1 MALLRLA
8 GVFTFSSLVTLVV
21 AQQQTYQQCGGI
33 GWTGSTACVS
43 GSTCVVLNDYY
54 YQCLPSTAS
63 SSATS
68 SSASTTSTAAS
79 TSKAASTSTS
89 SATST
94 SSVSIPKGVSVTAT
108 NMSPEWQAAYTKAEA
123 SVAKLSLQEK
133 VDLATGVGW
142 MNGNCVGNTPAVPSI
157 SFPGLLAL
165 DSPLGVRDADLVSAF
180 PAAINAAATFNRT
193 LIRQRGVAMG
203 QEFRGKGVHVA
214 LGPMMNTMRAP
225 AAGRNWEGFGGDP
238 FLSGEGAYETVMGV
252 QSTGVQATAKHY
264 INNEQ
269 EHFRDASSSDVD
281 DRTQH
286 EIYAH
291 PFLRSVQ
298 ANVASVMCSYKNTD
312 ASSVNGSFAC
322 ENDKTLNGI
331 LKTEFGFPGYIM
343 SDWQATHSTG
353 SINQGLDMTMP
364 GDTFFG
370 SGVSYFGPALISAVN
385 QGTVPEARI
394 DDMATRILA
403 AWYLLGQDSG
413 YPSVNFN
420 AWNNN
425 AAGNSHVNVQSDH
438 KNIIRAIGQASTVLL
453 KNSQSALPLSAPH
466 TLAIIGSGA
475 RNSTLGPNGY
485 SDRGGNDGVL
495 AMGWGSG
502 TANFPYLVAPLD
514 ALTTKASTTETKVSS
529 STSDTD
535 LNAAAN
541 AAAGK
546 DVAIVFITADSG
558 EGYIT
563 VEGNFGDRNDL
574 LAWHGGD
581 ALVQTVAS
589 VNPNTIV
596 AVNSVG
602 PITMENWIDNEN
614 GMWICL
620 WSGLPGQEA
629 GNAVTDVLYGVYNP
643 SGRLPYTIAR
653 SASDYSAAVIY
664 SSSTSI
670 LDIPYNEGLFVDYRH
685 FDAQGIKP
693 RFEFGFGLSYTTF
706 EYSDLSIS
714 GSVAGDIASGPG
726 SSINPSLHESVVE
739 VGFTLKNV
747 GKVAGHEIPQLY
759 ISLPSSANSP
769 PQGLKGFDSVYLEPG
784 GSTTITMELSRY
796 SFAIWDVKAQRW
808 SIPSG
813 TSKISVGGSS
823 RDIRL
828 TGTLAL

>member
-1 MALLRLA
+1 MACLRLFVTLA
-8 GVFTFSSLVTLVV
+8 FSSLVTLAVT
-21 AQQQTYQQCGGI
+21 QQQVFQQYDGI
-33 GWTGSTACVS
+33 GWTGPATCDVS
-43 GSTCVVLNDYY
+43 SPPCVVLNDDS
-54 YQCLPSTAS
+54 YQYLPSS
-63 SSATS
+63 S
-68 SSASTTSTAAS
+68 TSTAAS
-79 TSKAASTSTS
+79 TSTATTTSTS
-89 SATST
+89 SA
-94 SSVSIPKGVSVTAT
+94 SIPKAN
-108 NMSPEWQAAYTKAEA
+108 NMSPEWQAAYKKAEA
-123 SVAKLSLQEK
+123 SVAKLSLEEK

-142 MNGNCVGNTPAVPSI
+142 MNGNCVGNTPAIPSI
-157 SFPGLLAL
+157 SFPGLCLE
-165 DSPLGVRDADLVSAF
+165 DSPLGVRFADKVSAF

-203 QEFRGKGVHVA
+203 QEFRGKGIHVV

-238 FLSGEGAYETVMGV
+238 YLSGEGAYETVMGI
-252 QSTGVQATAKHY
+252 QSTGVQANAKHY

-269 EHFRDASSSDVD
+269 EHFRDASSSEVD
-281 DRTQH
+281 DRQH

-298 ANVASVMCSYKNTD
+298 ANVASVMCSYNQI
-312 ASSVNGSFAC
+312 NGSFAC

-331 LKTEFGFPGYIM
+331 LKTEFGFPGYVM

-353 SINQGLDMTMP
+353 SINFGLDMTMP

-370 SGVSYFGPALISAVN
+370 SGISYFGPALVSAVN

-413 YPSVNFN
+413 YPDVNFD
-420 AWNNN
+420 AWDKNVPVNT
-425 AAGNSHVNVQSDH
+425 HVDVQGDH
-438 KNIIRAIGQASTVLL
+438 KNVIRAIGQASTVLL
-453 KNSQSALPLSAPH
+453 KNSQRALPLSAPR

-502 TANFPYLVAPLD
+502 TTDFPYLIAPLD
-514 ALTTKASTTETKVSS
+514 ALTAKASADGTKVSS

-535 LNAAAN
+535 LDAAAN

-581 ALVQTVAS
+581 ALVQKVAS

-614 GMWICL
+614 VTAVV

-653 SASDYSAAVIY
+653 SASDYPAAVIY
-664 SSSTSI
+664 SSSSSI

-706 EYSDLSIS
+706 EYSHLSIS
-714 GSVAGDIASGPG
+714 GSTVGNILSGPG
-726 SSINPSLHESVVE
+726 SSIDPSLHECVVK
-739 VGFTLKNV
+739 VRFTLKNV

-759 ISLPSSANSP
+759 ISLPPSANSP

-784 GSTTITMELSRY
+784 ESTSVTMELSRY
-796 SFAIWDVKAQRW
+796 SFAIWDVKAQKW

-813 TSKISVGGSS
+813 TSKISVGSSS
-823 RDIRL
+823 RNIRL
-828 TGTLAL
+828 TGTLQL

>member
-1 MALLRLA
+1 MALLRLVGTLA
-8 GVFTFSSLVTLVV
+8 FSSLVTIVV
-21 AQQQTYQQCGGI
+21 AQQQVYQQCGGT

-43 GSTCVVLNDYY
+43 GSACVVLNDYY
-54 YQCLPSTAS
+54 SQCLPSAAS

-68 SSASTTSTAAS
+68 TAASTTSTAAS
-79 TSKAASTSTS
+79 TTSKATSTSTS
-89 SATST
+89 GATST
-94 SSVSIPKGVSVTAT
+94 SSVSIPKAT
-108 NMSPEWQAAYTKAEA
+108 NMSPEWQAAYKKAEA

-142 MNGNCVGNTPAVPSI
+142 MNGNCVGNTPAISSI
-157 SFPGLLAL
+157 SFPGLCLE
-165 DSPLGVRDADLVSAF
+165 DSPLGVRDVDNVSAF

-252 QSTGVQATAKHY
+252 QSAGVQATAKHY

-269 EHFRDASSSDVD
+269 EHFRDTSSSDVD

-298 ANVASVMCSYKNTD
+298 ANVASVMCSYNQI
-312 ASSVNGSFAC
+312 NGSFAC

-331 LKTEFGFPGYIM
+331 LKTEFGFPGYVM

-353 SINQGLDMTMP
+353 SINLGLDMTMP

-413 YPSVNFN
+413 YPNVNFN

-425 AAGNSHVNVQSDH
+425 AAGNSHVDVQSDH
-438 KNIIRAIGQASTVLL
+438 KNVIRAIGQASTVLL
-453 KNSQSALPLSAPH
+453 KNSQGALPLKAPR
-466 TLAIIGSGA
+466 TLAVIGSGA

-514 ALTTKASTTETKVSS
+514 ALTAKASAAGTKISS

-581 ALVQTVAS
+581 ALVQKVAS

-602 PITMENWIDNEN
+602 PIIMENWIDNEN
-614 GMWICL
+614 VTAVL
-620 WSGLPGQEA
+620 WSGIPGQEA
-629 GNAVTDVLYGVYNP
+629 GNAVTDVLYGAYNP
-643 SGRLPYTIAR
+643 SGRLPYTIAH

-664 SSSTSI
+664 SSSSSI

-693 RFEFGFGLSYTTF
+693 RFEFGFGLSFTTF
-706 EYSDLSIS
+706 DYSDLSIS
-714 GSVAGDIASGPG
+714 GSTAGAIASGPG
-726 SSINPSLHESVVE
+726 SSIDPSLHESVVK

-747 GKVAGHEIPQLY
+747 GSVAGHEIPQLY

-769 PQGLKGFDSVYLEPG
+769 PQGLKGFDSVYLGPG
-784 GSTTITMELSRY
+784 ESTTVTMELSRY
-796 SFAIWDVKAQRW
+796 SFAIWDVKAQKW

>member
-1 MALLRLA
+1 M
-8 GVFTFSSLVTLVV
+8 
-21 AQQQTYQQCGGI
+21 
-33 GWTGSTACVS
+33 TGLC
-43 GSTCVVLNDYY
+43 
-54 YQCLPSTAS
+54 
-63 SSATS
+63 
-68 SSASTTSTAAS
+68 
-79 TSKAASTSTS
+79 
-89 SATST
+89 
-94 SSVSIPKGVSVTAT
+94 
-108 NMSPEWQAAYTKAEA
+108 
-123 SVAKLSLQEK
+123 
-133 VDLATGVGW
+133 
-142 MNGNCVGNTPAVPSI
+142 AVYRCW
-157 SFPGLLAL
+157 L
-165 DSPLGVRDADLVSAF
+165 DEC
-180 PAAINAAATFNRT
+180 AINAAATFNRT
-193 LIRQRGVAMG
+193 LIRQRGVTMG

-238 FLSGEGAYETVMGV
+238 YLSGEGAYETI
-252 QSTGVQATAKHY
+252 GVQATAKHY

-269 EHFRDASSSDVD
+269 EHFRETSSSD
-281 DRTQH
+281 QH

-291 PFLRSVQ
+291 PFLRAIQ
-298 ANVASVMCSYKNTD
+298 ANVAAVMCSYI
-312 ASSVNGSFAC
+312 NGSFAC

-331 LKTEFGFPGYIM
+331 LKTEFGFPGY
-343 SDWQATHSTG
+343 WQATHSTG
-353 SINQGLDMTMP
+353 SINLGLDMTMP

-370 SGVSYFGPALISAVN
+370 SGTSYFGPALVSAVN

-413 YPSVNFN
+413 YPDVNFD
-420 AWNNN
+420 AWDKTTP
-425 AAGNSHVNVQSDH
+425 VNTHADVQSDH
-438 KNIIRAIGQASTVLL
+438 KNVIRAIGQASTVLL
-453 KNSQSALPLSAPH
+453 KNSGGALPLTAPR

-502 TANFPYLVAPLD
+502 TTDFPYLIAPLD
-514 ALTTKASTTETKVSS
+514 ALTAKAFADGTKISS

-546 DVAIVFITADSG
+546 DVAIVFITV
-558 EGYIT
+558 EGQQRTYWCIST
-563 VEGNFGDRNDL
+563 GSTLISPEGNFGDRNDL

-581 ALVQTVAS
+581 ALVQSVAS

-602 PITMENWIDNEN
+602 PITMENWIENEN
-614 GMWICL
+614 AKV

-643 SGRLPYTIAR
+643 SSTELHSYIGCSGRLP
-653 SASDYSAAVIY
+653 
-664 SSSTSI
+664 SSSSI

-706 EYSDLSIS
+706 EYSALSIS
-714 GSVAGDIASGPG
+714 GSTAGNIPSGPG
-726 SSINPSLHESVVE
+726 SSIDPSLHESVVT

-759 ISLPSSANSP
+759 ISLPPSANSP
-769 PQGLKGFDSVYLEPG
+769 PQGLKGFDSVYLEPRE
-784 GSTTITMELSRY
+784 STTVTMELSRY
-796 SFAIWDVKAQRW
+796 SFAIWDVKAQKW
-808 SIPSG
+808 VIPSG
-813 TSKISVGGSS
+813 TSKISIGSS
-823 RDIRL
+823 SRNIQL

>member
-1 MALLRLA
+1 MVLLRLA
-8 GVFTFSSLVTLVV
+8 GVLAFSSLVTLVV
-21 AQQQTYQQCGGI
+21 AQQPIYQQCGGI

-43 GSTCVVLNDYY
+43 GSSCVVLNDYY
-54 YQCLPSTAS
+54 SQCLPSPAS

-68 SSASTTSTAAS
+68 TAASTTSTAASTTSTAAS
-79 TSKAASTSTS
+79 TSTSG
-89 SATST
+89 ATST
-94 SSVSIPKGVSVTAT
+94 SSVSIPKAT
-108 NMSPEWQAAYTKAEA
+108 NMSPEWQAAYKKAEA

-142 MNGNCVGNTPAVPSI
+142 M
-157 SFPGLLAL
+157 
-165 DSPLGVRDADLVSAF
+165 DGVRDVDNVSAF

-252 QSTGVQATAKHY
+252 QSAGVQATAKHY

-269 EHFRDASSSDVD
+269 EHFRDTSSSDVD
-281 DRTQH
+281 DRSKWVTLTVTLAMNK
-286 EIYAH
+286 Y
-291 PFLRSVQ
+291 P
-298 ANVASVMCSYKNTD
+298 D

-331 LKTEFGFPGYIM
+331 LKTEFGFPGYVM

-413 YPSVNFN
+413 YPNVNFN

-425 AAGNSHVNVQSDH
+425 AAGNSHVDVQSDH
-438 KNIIRAIGQASTVLL
+438 KNVIRAIGQASTVLL
-453 KNSQSALPLSAPH
+453 KNSQGALPLSTPR
-466 TLAIIGSGA
+466 TLAVIGSGA

-485 SDRGGNDGVL
+485 SDRGGDDGVL

-514 ALTTKASTTETKVSS
+514 ALTAKASAAGTKVSS

-581 ALVQTVAS
+581 ALVEQVAS

-602 PITMENWIDNEN
+602 PIIMENWIDNEN
-614 GMWICL
+614 VTAVL

-643 SGRLPYTIAR
+643 SGRLPYTIAHN
-653 SASDYSAAVIY
+653 ASDYSAAVIY
-664 SSSTSI
+664 SSSSSI

-714 GSVAGDIASGPG
+714 GSTAGDIASGPG
-726 SSINPSLHESVVE
+726 SSIDPSLHESVVQ

-747 GKVAGHEIPQLY
+747 GSVAGHEIPQLY

-769 PQGLKGFDSVYLEPG
+769 PQGLKGFDNVYLEPG
-784 GSTTITMELSRY
+784 ESTTVTMELSRY
-796 SFAIWDVKAQRW
+796 SFAIWDVIAQRW

>member
-1 MALLRLA
+1 MALLRLVGTLA
-8 GVFTFSSLVTLVV
+8 FSSLVIIVV
-21 AQQQTYQQCGGI
+21 AQQQVYQQCGGI

-43 GSTCVVLNDYY
+43 GSACVVLNDYY
-54 YQCLPSTAS
+54 YQCQPSTL
-63 SSATS
+63 SATS
-68 SSASTTSTAAS
+68 TAASTTSTAAS
-79 TSKAASTSTS
+79 TTSKAASTSTS
-89 SATST
+89 GATST
-94 SSVSIPKGVSVTAT
+94 SSVSIPKAT

-142 MNGNCVGNTPAVPSI
+142 MNGNCVGNTPAISSI
-157 SFPGLLAL
+157 SFPGLCLE
-165 DSPLGVRDADLVSAF
+165 DSPLGVRDADGVSAF

-252 QSTGVQATAKHY
+252 QSAGVQATAKHY

-269 EHFRDASSSDVD
+269 EHFRDTSSSDVD

-298 ANVASVMCSYKNTD
+298 ANVASVMCSYNQI
-312 ASSVNGSFAC
+312 NGSFAC
-322 ENDKTLNGI
+322 ENDKTLNGL
-331 LKTEFGFPGYIM
+331 LKTEFGFPGYVM

-353 SINQGLDMTMP
+353 SINLGLDMTMP

-413 YPSVNFN
+413 YPNVNFN

-425 AAGNSHVNVQSDH
+425 AAGNSHVDVQSDH
-438 KNIIRAIGQASTVLL
+438 KNVIRAIGQASTVLL
-453 KNSQSALPLSAPH
+453 KNSQGALPLSAPR

-475 RNSTLGPNGY
+475 RNSSLGPNGY

-502 TANFPYLVAPLD
+502 TADFPYLVAPLD
-514 ALTTKASTTETKVSS
+514 ALTAKASAAGTKVSS

-581 ALVQTVAS
+581 ALVQKVAS

-602 PITMENWIDNEN
+602 PIIMENWIDNTN
-614 GMWICL
+614 VTAVL

-629 GNAVTDVLYGVYNP
+629 GNAVTDVLYGLYNP
-643 SGRLPYTIAR
+643 SGRLPYTIAY

-664 SSSTSI
+664 SSSSSI

-693 RFEFGFGLSYTTF
+693 RFEFGFGLSFTTF

-714 GSVAGDIASGPG
+714 GSTAGDIASGPG
-726 SSINPSLHESVVE
+726 SSIDPSLHESVVQ
-739 VGFTLKNV
+739 VGFTLKNA
-747 GKVAGHEIPQLY
+747 GSVAGHEIPQLY

-784 GSTTITMELSRY
+784 ESTTVTMELSRY
-796 SFAIWDVKAQRW
+796 SFAIWDVKAQKW

>member
-1 MALLRLA
+1 MARLRLFVTLA
-8 GVFTFSSLVTLVV
+8 FSSLVTLV
-21 AQQQTYQQCGGI
+21 ASQQQVFQQCGGNQ
-33 GWTGSTACVS
+33 WTEPTNCHGS
-43 GSTCVVLNDYY
+43 GSSCIVLNDDY
-54 YQCLPSTAS
+54 YQCL
-63 SSATS
+63 
-68 SSASTTSTAAS
+68 STAAS
-79 TSKAASTSTS
+79 TSAASSTSTS
-89 SATST
+89 
-94 SSVSIPKGVSVTAT
+94 IPKAT
-108 NMSPEWQAAYTKAEA
+108 NMSPEWQAAYTKAKA
-123 SVAKLSLQEK
+123 SVAKLSLEEK

-142 MNGNCVGNTPAVPSI
+142 MNGNCVGNTPAIPSI
-157 SFPGLLAL
+157 SFPGLCLE
-165 DSPLGVRDADLVSAF
+165 DSPLGVRFADNVSAF

-193 LIRQRGVAMG
+193 LIGQRGVAMG

-238 FLSGEGAYETVMGV
+238 YLSGEGAYETIMGL
-252 QSTGVQATAKHY
+252 QSVGVQATAKHY

-269 EHFRDASSSDVD
+269 EHFRETSSSD
-281 DRTQH
+281 QH

-291 PFLRSVQ
+291 PFLRAIQ
-298 ANVASVMCSYKNTD
+298 ANVAAVMCSYI
-312 ASSVNGSFAC
+312 NGSFAC

-331 LKTEFGFPGYIM
+331 LKTEFGFPGY
-343 SDWQATHSTG
+343 WQATHSTG
-353 SINQGLDMTMP
+353 SINLGLDMTMP

-370 SGVSYFGPALISAVN
+370 SGISYFGPALVSAVN

-413 YPSVNFN
+413 YPDVNFD
-420 AWNNN
+420 AWDKTTPVNT
-425 AAGNSHVNVQSDH
+425 HVDVQSDH
-438 KNIIRAIGQASTVLL
+438 KNVIRAIGQASTVLL
-453 KNSQSALPLSAPH
+453 KNSRGVLPLKAPH

-475 RNSTLGPNGY
+475 RNGTLGPNGY
-485 SDRGGNDGVL
+485 SDRGGDDGVL

-502 TANFPYLVAPLD
+502 TADFPYLIAPLD
-514 ALTTKASTTETKVSS
+514 ALTAKASADGTKVSS

-581 ALVQTVAS
+581 ALVQSVAS

-602 PITMENWIDNEN
+602 PITMENWIENEN
-614 GMWICL
+614 VTAVV

-653 SASDYSAAVIY
+653 SAGDYSAAVIY
-664 SSSTSI
+664 SSSSPI

-706 EYSDLSIS
+706 EYSHLRIS
-714 GSVAGDIASGPG
+714 GTTAGNIPTGPG
-726 SSINPSLHESVVE
+726 SSLDPSLHESVVK
-739 VGFTLKNV
+739 VGFTIRNV
-747 GKVAGHEIPQLY
+747 GKVTGHEIPQLY
-759 ISLPSSANSP
+759 ISLPPSANSP
-769 PQGLKGFDSVYLEPG
+769 PQGLKGFDSIYLKPG
-784 GSTTITMELSRY
+784 ESTRVTMELSRY
-796 SFAIWDVKAQRW
+796 SFAIWDVKAQKW
-808 SIPSG
+808 VIPSG
-813 TSKISVGGSS
+813 TSKISIGSS
-823 RDIRL
+823 SRNIRL
-828 TGTLAL
+828 TGTLVL

>member
-1 MALLRLA
+1 MALLRLVGTLA
-8 GVFTFSSLVTLVV
+8 FSSLVTLVV
-21 AQQQTYQQCGGI
+21 AQQQIYQQCGGI
-33 GWTGSTACVS
+33 GWTGSSACVS
-43 GSTCVVLNDYY
+43 GSSCVVLNNYY
-54 YQCLPSTAS
+54 SQCLPSSAS

-68 SSASTTSTAAS
+68 TAASTTSTAASTTSTAAS
-79 TSKAASTSTS
+79 TSTSG
-89 SATST
+89 ATST
-94 SSVSIPKGVSVTAT
+94 SSVSIPKAT
-108 NMSPEWQAAYTKAEA
+108 NMSPEWQAAYKKAEA

-142 MNGNCVGNTPAVPSI
+142 MDGNCVGNTPAIPSI
-157 SFPGLLAL
+157 SFPGLCLE
-165 DSPLGVRDADLVSAF
+165 DSPLGVRDVDNVSAF

-252 QSTGVQATAKHY
+252 QSAGVQATAKHY

-269 EHFRDASSSDVD
+269 EHFRDTSSSDVD
-281 DRTQH
+281 DRQH

-298 ANVASVMCSYKNTD
+298 ANVASVMCSYNQI
-312 ASSVNGSFAC
+312 NGSFAC

-331 LKTEFGFPGYIM
+331 LKTEFGFPGYVM

-385 QGTVPEARI
+385 QGTVPEARV

-413 YPSVNFN
+413 YPNVNFN

-425 AAGNSHVNVQSDH
+425 AAGNSHVDVQSDH
-438 KNIIRAIGQASTVLL
+438 ENIIRAIGQASTVLL
-453 KNSQSALPLSAPH
+453 KNSQGALPLSTPR
-466 TLAIIGSGA
+466 TLAVIGSGA

-514 ALTTKASTTETKVSS
+514 ALTAKASAAGTKVSS

-602 PITMENWIDNEN
+602 PIIMENWIDNEN
-614 GMWICL
+614 VTAVL

-643 SGRLPYTIAR
+643 SGRLPYTIAH

-664 SSSTSI
+664 SSSSSI

-714 GSVAGDIASGPG
+714 GSTAGDIASGPG
-726 SSINPSLHESVVE
+726 SSIDPSLHESVVQ

-747 GKVAGHEIPQLY
+747 GSVAGHEVPQLY

-769 PQGLKGFDSVYLEPG
+769 PQGLKGFDNVYLEPG
-784 GSTTITMELSRY
+784 ESTTVTMELSRY
-796 SFAIWDVKAQRW
+796 SFAIWDVVAQRW
-808 SIPSG
+808 SVPSG
-813 TSKISVGGSS
+813 SSKISVGGSS

>member
-8 GVFTFSSLVTLVV
+8 GVFVFSSLVTLVV
-21 AQQQTYQQCGGI
+21 AQQQNYQQCGGI

-43 GSTCVVLNDYY
+43 GSTCVVLNNYY

-68 SSASTTSTAAS
+68 TAAS
-79 TSKAASTSTS
+79 TASTASSTTSNAAPTSTS

-94 SSVSIPKGVSVTAT
+94 SSVSIPKAT
-108 NMSPEWQAAYTKAEA
+108 NMSPEWQAAYKKAEA

-142 MNGNCVGNTPAVPSI
+142 MNGNCVGNTPAIPSI
-157 SFPGLLAL
+157 SFPGLCLE
-165 DSPLGVRDADLVSAF
+165 DSPLGVRDADNVSAF
-180 PAAINAAATFNRT
+180 PAAINVAATFNRT

-252 QSTGVQATAKHY
+252 QSAGVQATAKHY

-269 EHFRDASSSDVD
+269 EHFRDTSSSDVD

-298 ANVASVMCSYKNTD
+298 ANVASVMCSYNQI
-312 ASSVNGSFAC
+312 NGSFAC

-331 LKTEFGFPGYIM
+331 LKTEFGFPGYVM

-438 KNIIRAIGQASTVLL
+438 KNTIRAIGQASTVLL
-453 KNSQSALPLSAPH
+453 KNSQGTLPLSAPR

-502 TANFPYLVAPLD
+502 TADFPYLVAPLD
-514 ALTTKASTTETKVSS
+514 ALTAKASASGTKVSS

-581 ALVQTVAS
+581 ALVEKVAS

-602 PITMENWIDNEN
+602 PIIVENWIDNEN
-614 GMWICL
+614 VTAVL

-629 GNAVTDVLYGVYNP
+629 GNAVTDVLYGAYNP
-643 SGRLPYTIAR
+643 SGRLPFTIAH

-670 LDIPYNEGLFVDYRH
+670 LDIPYNEGLLVDYRH

-693 RFEFGFGLSYTTF
+693 RFEFGFGLSYTAF

-714 GSVAGDIASGPG
+714 GSVAGEIASGPG
-726 SSINPSLHESVVE
+726 SSIDPSLHESVVE

-747 GKVAGHEIPQLY
+747 GKVAGHEVPQLY

-784 GSTTITMELSRY
+784 ESTTVTMELSRY

-823 RDIRL
+823 RDTRL